1 MSNGKCGNYVAG
13 MAERS
18 QQRQPAARHQRVRRQ
33 HSDELAE
40 DYVEAIDG
48 LLGGGGPARVTDLQ
62 GIFGVSHVS
71 VIRALQRL
79 EERGL
84 VERNAEDGL
93 QLTRSG
99 KAMAVKA
106 AARHA
111 LVVRFLVALG
121 VSPEQADADAEG
133 MEHHLS
139 GETLAALERFVAV
152 KAGAQA
158 RPISPR

>member
-1 MSNGKCGNYVAG
+1 MGMEARAGKD
-13 MAERS
+13 E
-18 QQRQPAARHQRVRRQ
+18 PAARHRRVRRQ

-48 LLGGGGPARVTDLQ
+48 LLSAGGAARVTDLQ

-71 VIRALQRL
+71 VIRALKRF

-84 VERNAEDGL
+84 VERTTEGGL
-93 QLTRSG
+93 QLTDTG

-106 AARHA
+106 AERHA
-111 LVVRFLVALG
+111 LVVRFLSALG
-121 VSPEQADADAEG
+121 VGAEQADADAEG

-139 GETLAALERFVAV
+139 GETLVAMERFLS
-152 KAGAQA
+152 G
-158 RPISPR
+158 R